1 MGDDAE
7 RNAGAVAEAVG
18 RRRRRRPLV
27 VATVLGAGLVATGWF
42 GADHIGRSLYDRW
55 RPDLERQLTRALG
68 HPLELGPYDGL
79 RPWGMAI
86 GASRF
91 SPGPNDGSSVKVR
104 SLTVGLDPLGSLQT
118 WTPTLQ
124 LTARGAEMDL
134 VRNAAGQYWVFGGT
148 VAGRQPPRL
157 NLNVHLAD
165 STPVTIAPAGLHLR
179 LRGSVAV
186 NLQKRLVNWRLNGSQ
201 RLPRKP
207 EPAALAGRP
216 AAGDGLRQAVG
227 AAAGRLRAEGRF
239 QWDRRELE
247 LALRLRQVQLEPLA
261 GLLPA
266 GIGFARPGG
275 AGGRHLSGR
284 ADGRLSLSLT
294 LPQQAGR
301 FRCGGNLRLGGLQLQ
316 DPQLP
321 APWQADSAQLRCRDD
336 QISLD
341 PMRWS
346 MANWRGSAAGSLV
359 PGRSFALTGG
369 AEDPRRG
376 DRLQLQVQG
385 PWLQPRVQL
394 TGRVPLGKGTPTSP
408 APLAL
413 SADLQVDR
421 RRSLAVDLR
430 RLQLTSGRSQLVADG
445 ALWPRLAVR
454 SRSGSLHPSLW
465 SAAPWLGSLLGR
477 QEPLSLELESS
488 GTLLAPRLQG
498 SLARQGRPLLNLDL
512 LARAASARAGGRP
525 AVPNTLTAVLR
536 APAGVSVEGRSVL
549 GATIAQLGWR
559 DGLLRLD
566 DLTAPG
572 FTAQGR
578 LPLRWQNRR
587 GLVAGD
593 LDLLLDLPAYPLQRL
608 SPLVGV
614 RLFGTLGA
622 RGSLRGP
629 LAALRPDLRLEVA
642 DLGSGPLQLRERW
655 TGRLV
660 AAGSG
665 SQLSMR
671 STGTALPGTLTASL
685 DTSWLPRQVSL
696 QRQGGTLALNG
707 SREQYRWQARG
718 LPLNGLRLETTRGG
732 RREPLQG
739 LLSGQGVVGLAPLTM
754 NGRVQVER
762 PALLGL
768 LARELVAEG
777 DLRQGRYRL
786 RGRVDPLSGGQL
798 NLRASG
804 SGGGPLQLAF
814 EGRSLTS
821 AFFEQVLQLRA
832 RTGGV
837 VGPPQGRASDLGVLA
852 IDTLGGTV
860 ADQLAALAAAR
871 ARLEDSAQAGMA
883 PRPKFR
889 TDLLR
894 GLVDLDGTL
903 AGPNLAALRLTL
915 NAKGHLWLKGDDRDQ
930 ALQLEPFV
938 VRLQGPLG
946 PGLGQFAL
954 EGLSLG
960 LLALITPVPNGLR
973 GTIDLEGRFRI
984 GGAGRPGSAPEPQFT
999 TRVALRDG
1007 SLNGMPLVLENAQV
1021 SLDEA
1026 AVSAQASLRGDSAA
1040 DSVDLSAR
1048 VPLDPASDG
1057 LRLRLSSRG
1066 DGLRFL
1072 TALGGKQLLWR
1083 RGSADLELLVRGS
1096 LDDPS
1101 ANGFLRVRGGELLL
1115 AGQEVTRLEATVLFD
1130 FEQLLVQEFSG
1141 QVGQK
1146 GAIKAA
1152 GSLRLFT
1159 PLPEEKPL
1167 QVELTT
1173 ARLSVPRLNAQTDAL
1188 LTVTGTLLRPLVGGE
1203 VNVSRGKLNV
1213 QPGQLAQSEQIEG
1226 GEGKT
1231 VAVRPV
1237 AMQTLLES
1245 NWDFQQPL
1253 VLMGAGVD
1261 TGSGE
1266 ALRSSVPDL
1275 SYFKLEDLRL
1285 NLGPDLEVVMPPVA
1299 AFRTTGLLTLN
1310 GPIDSS
1316 LQARGVV
1323 RLRGGRLTLFT
1334 TTFTLDPDAPNVAVF
1349 TPSLGLVPFLDIALR
1364 TRVSNSLEVGRSP
1377 GFVTEQDLRGG
1388 FTPLDQL
1395 NLVRVVMKISG
1406 PADRIGES
1414 LELRSN
1420 PPLSQERL
1428 VALIGGNSL
1437 AGLTGGNAGAALAT
1451 VLGQSLLSPL
1461 VSTLTDALGQRV
1473 SFAIY
1478 PSYVVPTDSQ
1488 NPNRGNGR
1496 VPSQLVLATDFGL
1509 DLTDRINLS
1518 MLAAPN
1524 RSDIPPQF
1532 TLRYQVN
1539 DTYGLQ
1545 GSVDA
1550 EGRWQTQLQF
1560 FFRF

>member
-7 RNAGAVAEAVG
+7 RKAGTAAGPV
-18 RRRRRRPLV
+18 V
-27 VATVLGAGLVATGWF
+27 VATLLGAGLVATGWF
-42 GADHIGRSLYDRW
+42 SADHLGRSLYDRS
-55 RPDLERQLTRALG
+55 RPWLERQLSLALG
-68 HPLELGPYDGL
+68 HPLELGPYLGL
-79 RPWGMAI
+79 RPWGVAI

-91 SPGPNDGSSVKVR
+91 RPGPNDSSSLKVR
-104 SLTVGLDPLGSLQT
+104 SFTVGLDPLASLQA

-124 LTARGAEMDL
+124 LTVKGAQLDL
-134 VRNAAGQYWVFGGT
+134 VRNAAGEYWVFGGT
-148 VAGRQPPRL
+148 VAGQEPPRL
-157 NLNVHLAD
+157 NLKVRLAD
-165 STPVTIAPAGLHLR
+165 SMPVTISPEGLNLR

-186 NLQKRLVNWRLNGSQ
+186 NLQERLVNWRLTAWQ
-201 RLPRKP
+201 RPPRSTEP
-207 EPAALAGRP
+207 EVSAGRP
-216 AAGDGLRQAVG
+216 AASG
-227 AAAGRLRAEGRF
+227 APAGRIRANGRF
-239 QWDRRELE
+239 QWERRELE

-266 GIGFARPGG
+266 GSGLARPGV
-275 AGGRHLSGR
+275 AGGRRLSGR
-284 ADGRLSLSLT
+284 ADGRLSLSLR
-294 LPQQAGR
+294 LPQQASR
-301 FRCGGNLRLGGLQLQ
+301 FRCSGNLRLRGLQLQ

-321 APWQADSAQLRCRDD
+321 APWQANDAQLRCHDD
-336 QISLD
+336 QIALG

-346 MANWRGSAAGSLV
+346 MANWRGTAGGSLV
-359 PGRSFALTGG
+359 PGRSFDLNAA
-369 AEDPRRG
+369 AEDPQRG
-376 DRLQLQVQG
+376 DRLQALIQG
-385 PWLQPRVQL
+385 PWLQPSLKL
-394 TGRVPLGKGTPTSP
+394 TARVPLGKGTPSSP

-413 SADLQVDR
+413 SADLTVDR
-421 RRSLAVDLR
+421 RRALAVQLR
-430 RLQLTSGRSQLVADG
+430 RLQLTSGRSQLVAGG

-454 SRSGSLHPSLW
+454 SQSGSLHPSLW

-477 QEPLSLELESS
+477 QQPVALALESS
-488 GTLLAPRLQG
+488 GTLLAPRLQA
-498 SLARQGRPLLNLDL
+498 SLARQGRLLLNLDL
-512 LARAASARAGGRP
+512 QVRSASPRPGARP
-525 AVPNTLTAVLR
+525 AVPDTLTAVVR
-536 APAGVSVEGRSVL
+536 APAGVNVEGQPVL
-549 GATIAQLGWR
+549 GATTAQLGWR

-572 FTAQGR
+572 LTAQGR

-608 SPLVGV
+608 SPLVGA

-642 DLGSGPLQLRERW
+642 DLGSGSLQLRERW
-655 TGRLV
+655 TGQLV
-660 AAGSG
+660 AAASG
-665 SQLSMR
+665 SNLSMR
-671 STGTALPGTLTASL
+671 SSGTALPGTLTASL
-685 DTSWLPRQVSL
+685 DASWLPRQVTL
-696 QRQGGTLALNG
+696 QRQGGTLALSG
-707 SREQYRWQARG
+707 SREQYRWQATG
-718 LPLNGLRLETTRGG
+718 LPLTGLQLQTTTGG

-754 NGRVQVER
+754 NGQVRVER

-768 LARELVAEG
+768 LARELVADG

-786 RGRVDPLSGGQL
+786 RGQVDPLSGGQL
-798 NLRASG
+798 SLQASG

-837 VGPPQGRASDLGVLA
+837 AGPPQGRASDLGELA
-852 IDTLGGTV
+852 IDTLGGTI
-860 ADQLAALAAAR
+860 ADQLAALAAAH
-871 ARLEDSAQAGMA
+871 ARLEASAQAGVA

-889 TDLLR
+889 ADLLR
-894 GLVDLDGTL
+894 GLVDFDGSLT
-903 AGPNLAALRLTL
+903 GPSLAALRLTL

-946 PGLGQFAL
+946 PGRGQFAL

-973 GTIDLEGRFRI
+973 GTLDLEGRFRI
-984 GGAGRPGSAPEPQFT
+984 GAPSGPGSAPDPQFSAEL
-999 TRVALRDG
+999 ALRDG
-1007 SLNGMPLVLENAQV
+1007 SLNGMRLVLENAQV

-1026 AVSAQASLRGDSAA
+1026 AVSAQASLRGDNAA

-1048 VPLDPASDG
+1048 LPLDPANEG
-1057 LRLRLSSRG
+1057 LRMRLSSRG

-1072 TALGGKQLLWR
+1072 TALGGQQLQWR
-1083 RGSADLELLVRGS
+1083 KGSADLELLVRGS

-1101 ANGFLRVRGGELLL
+1101 ANGFLRLRGGELLL
-1115 AGQEVTRLEATVLFD
+1115 ADQEVTKLEATVLFD
-1130 FEQLLVQEFSG
+1130 FEQLLVQEFNA
-1141 QVGQK
+1141 QVGEK

-1152 GSLRLFT
+1152 GNLRLFT
-1159 PLPEEKPL
+1159 PLAETKLL
-1167 QVELTT
+1167 QVDLTA
-1173 ARLSVPRLNAQTDAL
+1173 ARLSVPRLNAQTDAS
-1188 LTVTGTLLRPLVGGE
+1188 LTVAGTLLRPLVSGE
-1203 VNVSRGKLNV
+1203 VAISRGKLNV
-1213 QPGQLAQSEQIEG
+1213 QPGELAQSEQIEG
-1226 GEGKT
+1226 GAGKT
-1231 VAVRPV
+1231 VAVKPV
-1237 AMQTLLES
+1237 TVQSLMES

-1253 VLMGAGVD
+1253 VLLGAGVD
-1261 TGSGE
+1261 TGAE
-1266 ALRSSVPDL
+1266 EVLRSSFPDL
-1275 SYFKLEDLRL
+1275 SYFKIDDLRL
-1285 NLGPDLEVVMPPVA
+1285 KLGPDLEVVMPPVA
-1299 AFRTTGLLTLN
+1299 TFRTAGLLTLN
-1310 GPIDSS
+1310 GPVDSN

-1323 RLRGGRLTLFT
+1323 RLQGGRLTLFT

-1377 GFVTEQDLRGG
+1377 GFVSEQDLRGG

-1461 VSTLTDALGQRV
+1461 VSTITDALGQRV

-1478 PSYVVPTDSQ
+1478 PTYVVPTESQ
-1488 NPNRGNGR
+1488 NPNRSNGR

-1509 DLTDRINLS
+1509 DLSDRINLS
-1518 MLAAPN
+1518 ILAAPN

-1532 TLRYQVN
+1532 TLRYQAS